1 MYVVALRILVT
12 ALCARGGVSVVIGN
26 GTLPSQA
33 VFVDLRNTSVLGT
46 NGTFRTD
53 AFAEL
58 FNPTATE
65 PPFFQV
71 FDPSF
76 LDIIGPNASI
86 RAIVSN
92 PTFAFAHEGPV
103 WLPDTDEL
111 TFASNGGSVLGR
123 SDIDH
128 NNIVSKISLKD
139 VELAIQASNASA
151 PAPVNVTVT
160 TLDIPTTVQMTN
172 GGTGP
177 YHGDLL
183 LITSGRGNLP
193 PSIVRVNP
201 QPPYN
206 TTVLVDNFFGRQ
218 FNSLND
224 IKVHPTNGLIFF
236 TDTSY
241 GWLNHF
247 RPEPLLPNQIY
258 RLDPSTGQ
266 VRVVAD
272 GFIRPNG
279 IAFSG
284 DGQTAY
290 VTDTSAAGGFL
301 GINQTDPST
310 IYQFD
315 VDPKGQSFTNRRV
328 FAYIDT
334 GIPDGV
340 QVDTAGNVYSGCG
353 EGVQVWNA
361 EGTLLGKIVVGSTSG
376 NMAFAGKGRLVVMAE
391 TSIYL
396 AQIAAEGLPL
406 ATFG

>member
-1 MYVVALRILVT
+1 MTVASLVILVT
-12 ALCARGGVSVVIGN
+12 ALYARDGASVDI

-33 VFVDLRNTSVLGT
+33 VFVDLSDTSVIGA
-46 NGTFRTD
+46 NGTFRD
-53 AFAEL
+53 GGFAAP

-71 FDPSF
+71 SDPAF
-76 LDIIGPNASI
+76 LDIIGPNASL
-86 RAIVSN
+86 RAVVSD
-92 PTFAFAHEGPV
+92 PDFAFAHEAPV
-103 WLPDTDEL
+103 WFPDTDEV
-111 TFASNGGSVLGR
+111 TFASNDGGTLGR

-128 NNIVSKISLKD
+128 NSVVSKISLKD
-139 VELAIQASNASA
+139 VEQAVQASNASA
-151 PAPVNVTVT
+151 PTPVNVTVT
-160 TLDIPTTVQMTN
+160 TLDLPDTVQMAN

-183 LITSGRGNLP
+183 LVTSGRGKLA

-201 QPPYN
+201 QSPYN
-206 TTVLVDNFFGRQ
+206 TTVLADNFFGRQ

-224 IKVHPTNGLIFF
+224 VKVHPTSGAIFF
-236 TDTSY
+236 TDSSY

-258 RLDPSTGQ
+258 RFDPATGL

-272 GFIRPNG
+272 GFIRSNG

-284 DGQTAY
+284 DGNTAY
-290 VTDTSAAGGFL
+290 ITDTGSGGGFL
-301 GINQTDPST
+301 GINQTDPAT

-315 VDPKGQSFTNRRV
+315 VDPRSQSFKNRRV
-328 FAYIDT
+328 FAFVDST
-334 GIPDGV
+334 APDGI
-340 QVDTAGNVYSGCG
+340 QVDTEGNIYAACGDGVEVY
-353 EGVQVWNA
+353 NA
-361 EGTLLGKIVVGSTSG
+361 EGTLLGKIFIGTTSA
-376 NMAFAGKGRLVVMAE
+376 NMVFASNGRLVIMAE
-391 TSIYL
+391 TMIYL